1 MIKSLILSFFLTNI
15 SFAFCLIFLVVL
27 FLLPGKTSFQPKP
40 QSVSSSVIPD
50 FNKGI
55 VVTLLIHIYTLSLP
69 MSHFFTNLLC
79 SLPPL
84 PTFGVLS
91 LSLFFPFWI
100 PYLHLQHP
108 LDHCS
113 FIPAIRVLILSL
125 HLTHLLWCLP
135 PRCQSCL
142 LPMIFPLPFRKVLVH
157 LVTLILFITF
167 RLITAYFH

>member
-1 MIKSLILSFFLTNI
+1 MGFATLAACYLINRMPSSVLHDQIPHSIIFPNQHLFCLLPHFFWLSFLSI
-15 SFAFCLIFLVVL
+15 

-69 MSHFFTNLLC
+69 MSHFFINLLC

-91 LSLFFPFWI
+91 LSLFFPVLDTLST
-100 PYLHLQHP
+100 PPASPRP
-108 LDHCS
+108 L
-113 FIPAIRVLILSL
+113 
-125 HLTHLLWCLP
+125 
-135 PRCQSCL
+135 
-142 LPMIFPLPFRKVLVH
+142 
-157 LVTLILFITF
+157 
-167 RLITAYFH
+167 